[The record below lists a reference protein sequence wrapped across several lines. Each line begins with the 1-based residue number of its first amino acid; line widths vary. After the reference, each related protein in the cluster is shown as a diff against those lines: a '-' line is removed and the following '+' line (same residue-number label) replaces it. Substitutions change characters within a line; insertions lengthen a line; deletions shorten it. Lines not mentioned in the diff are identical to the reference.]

1 MILNDE
7 NYYTADADK
16 SYLSVSQY
24 KQFVGT
30 LGKPGCEFHAMER
43 LAGRWKDEK
52 TLPLMVGS
60 YVDSYFEGSLDRFK
74 AENPD
79 CFTKGGELKAAY
91 RQAEKMIDR
100 VEKDEFFMQ
109 AMSGEKQVIMTGEL
123 FGARWK
129 IKMDSYLPGQAI
141 VDLKTVRA
149 FRSFSLTNPADK
161 YVRDYG
167 YVKFY
172 KYWGYDIQGAVYQE
186 IVRQNTGERLPFYLA
201 VISKADEPDYDVGQ
215 LTQTELDDALS
226 LMEPQVERILAVKRG
241 EEEPTRCGECDCCLH
256 HRRLTGPML
265 AMDW

>member
-1 MILNDE
+1 MIITAD
-7 NYYTADADK
+7 NYYSREADRE
-16 SYLSVSQY
+16 YLSVSQY
-24 KQFVGT
+24 KDFAGT

-43 LAGRWKDEK
+43 LAGEWEDEK

-60 YVDSYFEGSLDRFK
+60 YVDAWFEGSIDRFK
-74 AENPD
+74 SENPD
-79 CFTKGGELKAAY
+79 CFTKGGDLKAPY
-91 RQAEKMIDR
+91 RHAEKMIGR
-100 VEKDEFFMQ
+100 VQRDEFFMQ

-123 FGARWK
+123 FGAKWK
-129 IKMDSYLPGQAI
+129 IKIDSFLPGQAI

-161 YVRDYG
+161 YVRDLG

-186 IVRQNTGERLPFYLA
+186 IVRQNTGQKLPFYLA

-215 LTQTELDDALS
+215 LTQRELDDALS
-226 LMEPQVERILAVKRG
+226 TMERNVERILAVKRG
-241 EEEPTRCGECDCCLH
+241 DEAPMRCNECDCCLR
-256 HRRLTGPML
+256 HRRLKGPSL